1 MILRRSDV
9 IFANLDRF
17 EGEDYVRAYTDLN
30 DVYDEPSVIYV
41 AADFILGGLMILAFL
56 TSTLLNPLT
65 FFFNF
70 RQTGRVKASRVL
82 FMLLS
87 FSDFLTNIY
96 HPLQNGYRFVSPT
109 VYPFVSEATAMQQ
122 FETHVFRIVKFSSLI
137 LTAFISILRFINVK
151 YPFYNVSS
159 KIIAV
164 ICCFCLVEGVI
175 VSFNVTSGMQ
185 QPNLPQFFLFCQMVT
200 NKLPLYKYKPFMVH
214 NTFVCLVA
222 TAGVI
227 CSLLTVFTLMKK
239 KEHVTNQD
247 SSDALR
253 KSSVVIL
260 VMNVGNVIML
270 VVQITYMYYGVMV
283 PMVTVLGSFGL
294 TIVLSAL
301 NPLIR
306 ICSSTEIKDFIV
318 KLVSKRSRL
327 VNIAL
332 ETFNLT

>member
-1 MILRRSDV
+1 
-9 IFANLDRF
+9 
-17 EGEDYVRAYTDLN
+17 
-30 DVYDEPSVIYV
+30 
-41 AADFILGGLMILAFL
+41 MILAFL
-56 TSTLLNPLT
+56 TLTLLNPLT
-65 FFFNF
+65 FLFNF
-70 RQTGRVKASRVL
+70 RQTGRLKISRIL

-87 FSDFLTNIY
+87 ISDFLTNIY
-96 HPLQNGYRFVSPT
+96 RPLKIGYRSLSPT
-109 VYPFVSEATAMQQ
+109 VYPFVSEATLIQQ
-122 FETHVFRIVKFSSLI
+122 IESHFFMIVKYSSLI
-137 LTAFISILRFINVK
+137 LTAIISFLRFINVK
-151 YPFYNVSS
+151 YPFYTVPI
-159 KIIAV
+159 KIVAGV
-164 ICCFCLVEGVI
+164 CCFCLVEGVI

-185 QPNLPQFFLFCQMVT
+185 QPNPPKFFLLCQVVLT
-200 NKLPLYKYKPFMVH
+200 RLPLNKYEPFMAH

-227 CSLLTVFTLMKK
+227 CSLLTVITLMKK

-247 SSDALR
+247 SSDTLR
-253 KSSVVIL
+253 WSSVVIL

-270 VVQITYMYYGVMV
+270 AVQITYMYYGVVV

-294 TIVLSAL
+294 TILLSAL

-318 KLVSKRSRL
+318 KLVRKRSRL

>member
-1 MILRRSDV
+1 MILRRSNV
-9 IFANLDRF
+9 IFSNLNQF
-17 EGEDYVRAYTDLN
+17 KGENFDPAYASLN
-30 DVYDEPSVIYV
+30 DVYEEPSVIYI

-65 FFFNF
+65 FLFNF
-70 RQTGRVKASRVL
+70 NQTGRLKVSRVL

-87 FSDFLTNIY
+87 VSDFLTNIY
-96 HPLQNGYRFVSPT
+96 HPLQTGYRFVSPT
-109 VYPFVSEATAMQQ
+109 VYPFVSEATVMQQ
-122 FETHVFRIVKFSSLI
+122 LETQVFRIVKFSSLI
-137 LTAFISILRFINVK
+137 LTAIISILRFINVK

-159 KIIAV
+159 KIIAGV
-164 ICCFCLVEGVI
+164 CCICLIEGVV
-175 VSFNVTSGMQ
+175 VSFNITSGMQ
-185 QPNLPQFFLFCQMVT
+185 QPNLPQFFLFCQLVT
-200 NKLPLYKYKPFMVH
+200 NELPLNQYKPFMAH
-214 NTFVCLVA
+214 NAFVCLVA

-227 CSLLTVFTLMKK
+227 CSLLTVVTLMRKK
-239 KEHVTNQD
+239 KHVTNQD
-247 SSDALR
+247 SSDTLR
-253 KSSVVIL
+253 KSSLVIL

-270 VVQITYMYYGVMV
+270 TVQITYMYYGVMV

-318 KLVSKRSRL
+318 KMVKRKSGL
-327 VNIAL
+327 VNIRL